1 MKFKELAEGAEFV
14 IPTDIISKGKVIF
27 KKIKGRHGV
36 WSNLALDEK
45 GMENVISPE
54 AEVVLIESGK

>member
-1 MKFKELAEGAEFV
+1 V